1 METAGGG
8 GVSRRRMLTADRKF
22 DSPNLR
28 DFLRVKEV
36 SNSNGG
42 SDNMAGLTLG
52 DVLCREPRSTTAE
65 LPHRTLLDIIRDE
78 PFVSK
83 ENRKTWKHFTEKL
96 RLKLPG
102 SACTSTGPDPVPVPA
117 DVTPLQQIDNRT
129 TDASRST
136 RFSAANSASEAEP
149 PSVRLI
155 QPELTAPSEPPRRE
169 SDSATLI
176 VLLQR
181 SSSRAVDRETSRFD
195 EAEANGESREASGGE
210 LEPEARV
217 DQPARLSLMALLA
230 ETDREMGI
238 DGAAYV
244 LGEEETEDET
254 AAAAGDGGKFI
265 LDNCCVCM
273 VRHKGAAFI
282 PCGHTFCRLCSRE
295 LWVQRGSCPLCNN
308 SISEILDIF

>member
-36 SNSNGG
+36 SNSNGD
-42 SDNMAGLTLG
+42 SNNMAGLTLG

-102 SACTSTGPDPVPVPA
+102 SACTSTGPA
-117 DVTPLQQIDNRT
+117 DDTPLQQIENRT
-129 TDASRST
+129 TDASRSA

-149 PSVRLI
+149 PSPRLI
-155 QPELTAPSEPPRRE
+155 QPELTTSSEPPRRE

-181 SSSRAVDRETSRFD
+181 SSSRAVDRGSSRFQ

-254 AAAAGDGGKFI
+254 AAGDGGKFI

>member
-78 PFVSK
+78 PF
-83 ENRKTWKHFTEKL
+83 
-96 RLKLPG
+96 
-102 SACTSTGPDPVPVPA
+102 
-117 DVTPLQQIDNRT
+117 QIDNRT

-155 QPELTAPSEPPRRE
+155 QPELTASSEPPRRE

-254 AAAAGDGGKFI
+254 AADGGKFI

>member
-1 METAGGG
+1 METAGG

-78 PFVSK
+78 PF
-83 ENRKTWKHFTEKL
+83 
-96 RLKLPG
+96 
-102 SACTSTGPDPVPVPA
+102 
-117 DVTPLQQIDNRT
+117 QIDNRT
-129 TDASRST
+129 TDVSRSA
-136 RFSAANSASEAEP
+136 RFSAANTVSEAEP

-155 QPELTAPSEPPRRE
+155 QPELTASSEPPRRE

-181 SSSRAVDRETSRFD
+181 SSSRAVDRGTSRFD
-195 EAEANGESREASGGE
+195 EAEANGESREASGGGE

-244 LGEEETEDET
+244 LDTR
-254 AAAAGDGGKFI
+254 
-265 LDNCCVCM
+265 
-273 VRHKGAAFI
+273 VRHLYPVDTHSAGCA
-282 PCGHTFCRLCSRE
+282 
-295 LWVQRGSCPLCNN
+295 RGSSGFKGEVVLSATIQYQKFLTSSDQFIN
-308 SISEILDIF
+308 SPQHHNPSLSHYRKKDLTVVGPGSRQIILSFIKYL

>member
-1 METAGGG
+1 METGGG

-42 SDNMAGLTLG
+42 SNNMAGLTLG

-65 LPHRTLLDIIRDE
+65 VPHRTLLDIIRDE

-102 SACTSTGPDPVPVPA
+102 SACPSTVPA
-117 DVTPLQQIDNRT
+117 SASDTPLQQTNNLT
-129 TDASRST
+129 TDASHSS
-136 RFSAANSASEAEP
+136 RFSAVNSASEPEP
-149 PSVRLI
+149 PSNRLI
-155 QPELTAPSEPPRRE
+155 QPELTTSSEPPPRRE
-169 SDSATLI
+169 SESATLI

-181 SSSRAVDRETSRFD
+181 TSSRAVDRESSRFQD
-195 EAEANGESREASGGE
+195 AEANGESRETSGGE
-210 LEPEARV
+210 LENEGRV

-244 LGEEETEDET
+244 LGEEETEDDT
-254 AAAAGDGGKFI
+254 AAAAGVGGEKFI
-265 LDNCCVCM
+265 LDHCCVCM

-295 LWVQRGSCPLCNN
+295 LWVQRGTCPLCNN